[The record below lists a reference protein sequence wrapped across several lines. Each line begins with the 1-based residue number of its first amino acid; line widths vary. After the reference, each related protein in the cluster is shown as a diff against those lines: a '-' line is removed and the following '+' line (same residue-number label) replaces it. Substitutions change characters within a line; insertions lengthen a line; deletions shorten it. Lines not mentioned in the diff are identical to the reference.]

1 MQKSKNP
8 EIQEY
13 RNSRIQ
19 ESKIQKLKNTE
30 IQLSLIFWNLKNSGR
45 HFDRYFD
52 RHLSSPT

>member
-30 IQLSLIFWNLKNSGR
+30 IQLSLIFWNLSEFRKA
-45 HFDRYFD
+45 FWQIFWQAFK
-52 RHLSSPT
+52 